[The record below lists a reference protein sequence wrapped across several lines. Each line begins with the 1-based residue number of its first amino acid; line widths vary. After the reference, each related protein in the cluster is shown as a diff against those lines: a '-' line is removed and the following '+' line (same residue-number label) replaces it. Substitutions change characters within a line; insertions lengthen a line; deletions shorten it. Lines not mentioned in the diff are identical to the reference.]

1 VHKTRYDANER
12 QKIVL
17 PLAKKTT
24 TLFVIAD
31 DDSVDFEIWYM
42 LSTTTRLCRI
52 TNSLTALKRVTLVVR
67 LSNY

>member
-1 VHKTRYDANER
+1 MHKTRYDANER

-31 DDSVDFEIWYM
+31 DDSVDFEFI
-42 LSTTTRLCRI
+42 
-52 TNSLTALKRVTLVVR
+52 VV
-67 LSNY
+67 L